1 MPRGTFHQGGCLLLC
16 QECPKRPFCSQP
28 CPEAEAY
35 ANQDKTPRR
44 EFFHF
49 SAPHYKKPC
58 EPSPETPPLTKIEW
72 KILTLAKKIFPE
84 RKSARFL
91 GFPGRTSASDCSSCA
106 PDLTV
111 YPPFLTKGRYGQS
124 FRLSWNEF
132 QV

>member
-72 KILTLAKKIFPE
+72 KILTLAKKNLSREEICKILGISRE
-84 RKSARFL
+84 NLRVRLFL
-91 GFPGRTSASDCSSCA
+91 LRSKFNG
-106 PDLTV
+106 L
-111 YPPFLTKGRYGQS
+111 PPF
-124 FRLSWNEF
+124 FD
-132 QV
+132 